1 MTSKKAFYLMA
12 GLIVLA
18 VMGVGAVVVYG
29 NKLLVQQAGEL
40 MNLKTE
46 NHVLE
51 NQQTEL
57 LRAKNDIAR
66 YSNLEEITQSIV
78 PQDKD
83 QARAVREIVS
93 LANNAGI
100 SIKSITF
107 PTSNLGTTPPAAAPV
122 EGQPAPAQPV
132 TPPLSQAK
140 PVQGVTG
147 VYSLEL
153 VIVPA
158 GKVNYY
164 QFIDFLSQLEKNRR
178 TSQVTSIKID
188 PVRNNSN
195 NPTIDFSLTL
205 NIFVKP

>member
-1 MTSKKAFYLMA
+1 MTSKKAFYLMS
-12 GLIVLA
+12 GLIVL
-18 VMGVGAVVVYG
+18 VIIGVGVTVVYG
-29 NKLLVQQAGEL
+29 NRILEKQANEL

-57 LRAKNDIAR
+57 LKAKNDIAR
-66 YSNLEEITQSIV
+66 YSNLEEVTQSIV

-100 SIKSITF
+100 NIKSITF
-107 PTSNLGTTPPAAAPV
+107 PASSLGTTPPATKPS
-122 EGQPAPAQPV
+122 EGQSTPANPAA
-132 TPPLSQAK
+132 PPLSQAK
-140 PVQGVTG
+140 PVQGVNG
-147 VYSLEL
+147 VFSLEL
-153 VIVPA
+153 VILPS
-158 GKVNYY
+158 GRVNYY

-178 TSQVTSIKID
+178 TAQVTSIKID
-188 PVRNNSN
+188 PVSNNSN